1 MFFMRLPVDIL
12 FVAKDGTVVN
22 DPETRLPSSRRTAE
36 AMTVTLHELLARGA
50 ELEWFEAVA
59 LVQALCTHL
68 LDDAPAAG
76 IRVPDLHE
84 IAFDADGTIE
94 TTGEGPSGQSP
105 VFRVGQLLLALVA
118 GKPMPVPL
126 RLLALTAASSAPPYA
141 SVAEL
146 TAALDFYERP
156 DRLGVIRAV
165 YGRFEKLP
173 TTAKPG
179 APVEEIPAKPKPAPR
194 PAASIPHWWR
204 RHPRVVASFVALVLV
219 ASAAASWLVLRQ
231 RMPWLVR
238 DSRQVAA
245 AVGTATDAIAR
256 QVSSGVQAVKAH
268 FGLSKAT
275 EVKHEEPP
283 PSSQPAPVESPAD
296 VPAPSAPVPSPA
308 QVPAP
313 RAPSQM
319 PVSLP
324 PSAGWP
330 EPVDPPV
337 IPPPSV
343 PTPAV
348 DHTPKPTVEPAP
360 LPTPAVEPDGGTI
373 YSAENRDVVPPTA
386 IHARVPS
393 EPPPGVRPGS
403 LPLLELVISASGEV
417 ESARLLTPS
426 PNVSTSMMVSAAKAW
441 RFEPASRNGRP
452 VRYRLRLRL
461 ASQ

>member
-1 MFFMRLPVDIL
+1 
-12 FVAKDGTVVN
+12 
-22 DPETRLPSSRRTAE
+22 
-36 AMTVTLHELLARGA
+36 
-50 ELEWFEAVA
+50 
-59 LVQALCTHL
+59 
-68 LDDAPAAG
+68 
-76 IRVPDLHE
+76 
-84 IAFDADGTIE
+84 
-94 TTGEGPSGQSP
+94 
-105 VFRVGQLLLALVA
+105 
-118 GKPMPVPL
+118 
-126 RLLALTAASSAPPYA
+126 
-141 SVAEL
+141 
-146 TAALDFYERP
+146 
-156 DRLGVIRAV
+156 
-165 YGRFEKLP
+165 
-173 TTAKPG
+173 
-179 APVEEIPAKPKPAPR
+179 
-194 PAASIPHWWR
+194 
-204 RHPRVVASFVALVLV
+204 VLV
-219 ASAAASWLVLRQ
+219 ASAAESWVVLRQ

-245 AVGTATDAIAR
+245 AVGTATDTIAR

-268 FGLSKAT
+268 LGLSKAT

-283 PSSQPAPVESPAD
+283 PSSQPAPVKSPAP
-296 VPAPSAPVPSPA
+296 VPAPN
-308 QVPAP
+308 
-313 RAPSQM
+313 APSQM

-343 PTPAV
+343 LTPAV
-348 DHTPKPTVEPAP
+348 DHTPKSKVEPAP

-393 EPPPGVRPGS
+393 EPPPGVHPGS

-441 RFEPASRNGRP
+441 RFEPASRNGHP